1 MNKFSIGLLVAGAS
15 IAAFVLVRKLTNSFG
30 SFDMADAIAL
40 MVLAA
45 ATNLVLRG
53 SSRQS

>member
-1 MNKFSIGLLVAGAS
+1 MNKFSLGLLVAGAS
-15 IAAFVLVRKLTNSFG
+15 IGAFVLVRKLTNSFA
-30 SFDMADAIAL
+30 SFDMTDAIAL

-53 SSRQS
+53 RSQPS